1 MENVFIVNPTS
12 TFLALQESIQQKVA
26 QAKAITECLLL
37 GHHELPPGVIYDA
50 IWAVNSCIEQVEQL
64 VEAINL

>member
-1 MENVFIVNPTS
+1 MKNVFIVNPTS
-12 TFLALQESIQQKVA
+12 TFLALQESIQQKIA

-37 GHHELPPGVIYDA
+37 NNPELPANVIYDA

-64 VEAINL
+64 IEVLNS